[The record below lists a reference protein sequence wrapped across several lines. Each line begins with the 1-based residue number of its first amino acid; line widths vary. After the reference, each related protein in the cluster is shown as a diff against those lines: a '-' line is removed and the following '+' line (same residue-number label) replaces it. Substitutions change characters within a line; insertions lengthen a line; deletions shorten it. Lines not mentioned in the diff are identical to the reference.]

1 MKNVVSAMFVASVLG
16 VVGVAA
22 QDQPSD
28 SRSAACHSER
38 AACRS
43 GRTACC
49 PNPAAAGSGTA
60 AGARRK

>member
-16 VVGVAA
+16 FVGVAA
-22 QDQPSD
+22 QDQLATP
-28 SRSAACHSER
+28 RSAACHSAR

-49 PNPAAAGSGTA
+49 SNTAAAGSGTA
-60 AGARRK
+60 PGAG